1 MSYFSHSFARLTSS
15 SGTFSKRSRLVSGRR
30 PFAKDPLLNYDY
42 DSEAE
47 WEEEDPEGEDIAL
60 SDNEEDGE
68 GDEIVY
74 DDFFRPDNEIDD
86 PDGDGDALAPLGE
99 TELSSF
105 FI

>member
-1 MSYFSHSFARLTSS
+1 
-15 SGTFSKRSRLVSGRR
+15 VSGRR

-86 PDGDGDALAPLGE
+86 PDGDADAVAPSCESPASSLSDPLPTLPCSCLQPLG
-99 TELSSF
+99 TTTG
-105 FI
+105 